1 MPVLDRRSPVE
12 KTLPPN
18 VDGSGLRISF
28 VADLDERLFLATGR
42 TFLPDAA
49 RWFNRFAWAVT
60 VLRAAFFFTLLL
72 LRVFL
77 RRLLFAM
84 LKMYHL

>member
-1 MPVLDRRSPVE
+1 VPVLDRRCPVE
-12 KTLPPN
+12 KTLPAN

-28 VADLDERLFLATGR
+28 VADLDERFFLAAGR
-42 TFLPDAA
+42 TFLPDVA
-49 RWFNRFAWAVT
+49 RWFDRFAWAVT

-77 RRLLFAM
+77 PRLLFAIP
-84 LKMYHL
+84 KMYHP